1 MVDWRSSRGSDADR
15 AHFFIAVP
23 RIKISLSREAL
34 GFMLLVRRSDQ
45 QHRFVSF
52 EWAAPDATA
61 SRPAPSRK
69 AHNETRRGGARG
81 RHGAAPRVLLSGGR
95 GATPGGH
102 RRAATTRHSRRSRA
116 SSPTCWAGPQLACR
130 LTAAWSSSSRWAAR
144 RSCRCPIA
152 GRDSR
157 PVKRLSDGELSELR
171 AQLIDLLDRGWVQ
184 HSTGGHAVCAL
195 AGRVVAHLLRLLGP
209 QHRHAPGG

>member
-69 AHNETRRGGARG
+69 AHNASTRLLCL
-81 RHGAAPRVLLSGGR
+81 PLSGVRLCPKG
-95 GATPGGH
+95 
-102 RRAATTRHSRRSRA
+102 
-116 SSPTCWAGPQLACR
+116 SSVPRQP
-130 LTAAWSSSSRWAAR
+130 
-144 RSCRCPIA
+144 
-152 GRDSR
+152 
-157 PVKRLSDGELSELR
+157 
-171 AQLIDLLDRGWVQ
+171 
-184 HSTGGHAVCAL
+184 
-195 AGRVVAHLLRLLGP
+195 
-209 QHRHAPGG
+209 